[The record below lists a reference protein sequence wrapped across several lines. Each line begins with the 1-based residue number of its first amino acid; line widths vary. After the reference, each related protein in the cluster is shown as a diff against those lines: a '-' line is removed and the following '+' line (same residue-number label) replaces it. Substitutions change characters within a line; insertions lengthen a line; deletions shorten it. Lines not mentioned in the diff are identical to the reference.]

1 MRKTILAAVVTGGL
15 ATGGLAPVTEAVP
28 RGGSAMWAYD
38 AIMGSSMHAID
49 GMRGKDRH
57 PSETFMTDLLL
68 LLPAAI
74 LLYPLQLIAQAELVL
89 FGRSAR

>member
-15 ATGGLAPVTEAVP
+15 ATGGLA
-28 RGGSAMWAYD
+28 
-38 AIMGSSMHAID
+38 
-49 GMRGKDRH
+49 
-57 PSETFMTDLLL
+57 
-68 LLPAAI
+68 PAAI